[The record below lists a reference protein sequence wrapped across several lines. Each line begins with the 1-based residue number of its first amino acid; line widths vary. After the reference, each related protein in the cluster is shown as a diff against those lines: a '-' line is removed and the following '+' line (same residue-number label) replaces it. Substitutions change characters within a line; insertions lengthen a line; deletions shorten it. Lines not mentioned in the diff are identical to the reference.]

1 MKGLIVEV
9 YKPAGF
15 PDCTMDGI
23 SSKADRLIL
32 VGDDI
37 PEIFEVKPDM
47 PAVHLIKRVI
57 FGKPFI
63 HAEPVDNPTRRG
75 FMAGGNFIYSSD
87 ARFPSQYPISI
98 HDRQE

>member
-1 MKGLIVEV
+1 MVEV

-15 PDCTMDGI
+15 PDCTMNGI

-47 PAVHLIKRVI
+47 PAVRLIKRII
-57 FGKPFI
+57 FDRPYV
-63 HAEPVDNPTRRG
+63 HAEPIDNLTGKG
-75 FMAGGNFIYSSD
+75 FMAGGNFIYTSD
-87 ARFPSQYPISI
+87 SRFPSQYPISI